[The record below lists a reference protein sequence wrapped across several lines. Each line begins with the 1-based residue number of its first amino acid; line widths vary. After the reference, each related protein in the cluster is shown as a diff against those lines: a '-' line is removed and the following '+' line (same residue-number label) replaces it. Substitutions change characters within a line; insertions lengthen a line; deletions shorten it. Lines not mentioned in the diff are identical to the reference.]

1 MRSVLDTHTH
11 TPFFTFIKMLLIN
24 HIKNTFIHLLP
35 LFFVLISAKSLTC
48 YCNICPEEA
57 IDNEKCETRPGGSCF
72 ASVRGIY
79 NSTTNEYDVEYEY
92 GCMPPEQSG
101 GLLQVNI
108 QRFLFGN

>member
-1 MRSVLDTHTH
+1 M
-11 TPFFTFIKMLLIN
+11 
-24 HIKNTFIHLLP
+24 LP
-35 LFFVLISAKSLTC
+35 LFFVLITAKSLTC

-108 QRFLFGN
+108 ERFLF